1 MRTHKIKANTK
12 RVFSFSILS
21 LLSISCANMSNLKL
35 DKPSKDTKIFNVS
48 WSKNLDP
55 IHDAGNLPIG
65 TSSPLIY
72 EDMVFMG
79 NLSGEMNAYDLETGR
94 VNWTANEKQAIGAQ
108 AIMFG
113 KQVIYG
119 SLHGR
124 VFSRHY
130 LTGKVKYSI
139 DLGAPV
145 ESSPVVNDGRMYLHL
160 RNHKIVALD
169 ASTGKVIWSYKRSV
183 PFITTLQRVSR
194 VLPYKN
200 KLIVG
205 FADGNLV
212 ALSKEEGIV
221 LWEQRLSNAVKF
233 IDVDVDPVYFAGYI
247 VAGSANG
254 ELRFL
259 NPENGLIMKSINII
273 AGHSPVKVGDHLI
286 VGSVFGDMVSVDR
299 NGKIVDKIKLSKNGI
314 SSIIPWNNG
323 LAVATMGGKLFHV
336 NKRSFKTIE
345 DFDLGSDQSAVFGF
359 LQVSDN
365 NLAVYSSRNR
375 LYIFKSRL

>member
-1 MRTHKIKANTK
+1 LRAHTLKAIT
-12 RVFSFSILS
+12 FFIISILS
-21 LLSISCANMSNLKL
+21 VSCANISNLKL
-35 DKPSKDTKIFNVS
+35 DRPVKDSKSFKVS

-65 TSSPLIY
+65 TSSPLIFD
-72 EDMVFMG
+72 DMVFMG
-79 NLSGEMNAYDLETGR
+79 NLSGDMTAYDLESGR
-94 VNWTANEKQAIGAQ
+94 VVWTINEKQALGAQ

-113 KQVIYG
+113 KQLIYG

-130 LTGKVKYSI
+130 LTGKLQYSI

-145 ESSPVVNDGRMYLHL
+145 ESAPVVNDGRMYVHL

-169 ASTGKVIWSYKRSV
+169 ATTGKVFWSYKRSV

-205 FADGNLV
+205 FADGALV

-233 IDVDVDPVYFAGYI
+233 IDVDIDPVYFAGHI

-259 NPENGLIMKSINII
+259 NPENGLIMKSVNVV
-273 AGHSPVKVGDHLI
+273 AGHSPVKVDGQLI
-286 VGSVFGDMVSVDR
+286 VGSVFGEVVSIDQ
-299 NGKIVDKIKLSKNGI
+299 NGKIIHKIKISNNGI
-314 SSIIPWNNG
+314 SSIVPWKDG
-323 LAVATMGGKLFHV
+323 LAISTMGGKLFHIK
-336 NKRSFKTIE
+336 KRSFESIE
-345 DFDLGSDQSAVFGF
+345 EFDLGSDQSAVFGF

-365 NLAVYSSRNR
+365 SLAVYSSRNR
-375 LYIFKSRL
+375 LYIFKPTM